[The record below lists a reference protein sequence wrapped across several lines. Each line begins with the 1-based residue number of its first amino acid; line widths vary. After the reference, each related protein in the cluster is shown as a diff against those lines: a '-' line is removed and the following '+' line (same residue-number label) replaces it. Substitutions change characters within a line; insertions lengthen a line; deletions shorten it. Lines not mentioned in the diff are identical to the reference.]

1 MNAPDATRD
10 IGLDDK
16 YTLVRGRAFM
26 TGTQAL
32 VRLPMLQRARD
43 LAAGLDTAGFI
54 SGYRGSP
61 IGGFDYA
68 LWRARAHLEQHH
80 IRFQPGVN
88 EDLAATSIWG
98 TQQVGLYPDAK
109 YDGVFALWYGKGP
122 GVDRCGDVF
131 KHANAAG
138 TAKHGGMLLLA
149 GDDHAAKSSTLAHQS
164 EHIFKACC
172 IPVLNAAS
180 VQEYLDLGLHG
191 IAMSRFSGCWIAF
204 KCVTDVIESGAVVD
218 IDPQRVQVAIPADFA
233 MPPGGL
239 NIRWPDGFLEQEA
252 RLLDYKVYAALA
264 YCRANRLD
272 RIVWDSPAGCPP
284 PRFGIVTTG
293 KSYGDTLQAL
303 ADLGI
308 DERVARDAGIRLY
321 KVAMPWPLEPLGARK
336 FAEGLEEILGGEE
349 KRQVIEYQ
357 IKEELYNWR
366 EGARPPRVVG
376 KFDDNGEWSIAAGQP
391 AGNWLLPAHYELSP
405 ALIARALANRFAK
418 LGLDRKM
425 GDRYRER
432 LAAIEAKERA
442 LARPRVVAVRQ
453 PYFCAGCP
461 HNTST
466 RVPEGSRAMA
476 GIGCHF
482 MALWMDRNTATFT
495 HMGGEGAPWIGQ
507 AHFTGCPHV
516 FANIGDGTYFHSGLL
531 AIRAAAAAGVNMT
544 YKILYNDAVAMTG
557 GQHVDGP
564 LDPAI
569 ISRQIAAEGV
579 KPIVVV
585 ADEKEEL
592 PAGLDWASGVTIRA
606 RDELDAV
613 QRELREVKGVSAII
627 YVQTCATEKRRRR
640 KRGEFPDPARRV
652 VINELVCEGC
662 GDCSVASNCLA
673 VEPLETEFG
682 RKRTINQSACN
693 KDFSCLKGFCPSF
706 VTVEGG
712 RLKKGTTAP
721 EGDAA
726 FPPLP
731 PPPAAP
737 LGEPFQ
743 VLVTGIG
750 GMGVITIGQILAMAA
765 HLEGRAATVLDMS
778 GLAQKFG
785 PVMSHVKIA
794 RSPDELHS
802 VRVGAGAARLVL
814 ACDLVVASG
823 AEALSKMSE
832 ATSKVVV
839 NATVSPT
846 AEFVKNPDW
855 QLPGADLQGD
865 IAAAAGARN
874 VDFIP
879 AGRLATALMGDAIA
893 TNMFMLGYALQKGW
907 VPLAQESVVRAIGL
921 NGVAVEFNRKAL
933 DWGRRA
939 AVDLAR
945 VEQLAAPAAAIPLP
959 RAASRNL
966 DESIARRVE
975 FLTAYQDAAYAARY
989 RALVERAR
997 AVEAARTG
1005 SSALTGAVARYCFKL
1020 MAYKDEYEVARL
1032 HADRTFAQKIE
1043 NMFEGD
1049 YQLKFHLAPPV
1060 FNRPD
1065 PRTGEASKSEFG
1077 PWMMA
1082 AFRVLAK
1089 LKRLRGTALDPFG
1102 HTAERKTERRLIVEY
1117 EATVDELLARLDRDN
1132 HALAV
1137 DIASVPENIRGFG
1150 HVKRRHLDAAKQN
1163 EAKLLAAFRAPRT
1176 VRAA

>member
-1 MNAPDATRD
+1 MNAPDRLHEIT
-10 IGLDDK
+10 LDDK
-16 YTLVRGRAFM
+16 YRLARGRAFM

-32 VRLPMLQRARD
+32 VRLPMLQRVRD
-43 LAAGLDTAGFI
+43 LAAGLNTAGFI

-61 IGGFDYA
+61 VGGFDQA
-68 LWRARAHLEQHH
+68 LWRAQDFLAEHH

-98 TQQVGLYPDAK
+98 TQQLNLFPGSK
-109 YDGVFALWYGKGP
+109 YDGVFAMWYGKGP

-131 KHANAAG
+131 KHANSAG
-138 TAKHGGMLLLA
+138 TSRHGGVLVLA

-172 IPVLNAAS
+172 IPLLNPAS

-204 KCVTDVIESGAVVD
+204 KCVTDVIESGAVVE
-218 IDPQRVQVAIPADFA
+218 IDPQRVKILPPADFA

-264 YCRANRLD
+264 YCRANKLD
-272 RIVWDSPAGCPP
+272 RIIWDSPRA
-284 PRFGIVTTG
+284 RFGIVTTG
-293 KSYGDTLQAL
+293 KSFGDTLQAL
-303 ADLGI
+303 AELGI
-308 DERVARDAGIRLY
+308 DEGVARDAGIRLY
-321 KVAMPWPLEPLGARK
+321 KVAMSWPLEPQGARK
-336 FAEGLEEILGGEE
+336 FAEGLEEILVVEE

-405 ALIARALANRFAK
+405 ALIAKALANRFEK
-418 LGLDRKM
+418 LGLDKLL

-432 LAAIEAKERA
+432 LAYLEFKDKA
-442 LARPRVVAVRQ
+442 LARPRVVTNRQ

-466 RVPEGSRAMA
+466 QVPEGSRAMA

-507 AHFTGCPHV
+507 AHFTECPHV

-531 AIRAAAAAGVNMT
+531 AIRAAVAAGVSMT

-564 LDPAI
+564 LDPAM

-579 KPIVVV
+579 NPIVVV
-585 ADEKEEL
+585 VDEKEEL
-592 PAGLDWASGVTIRA
+592 PAGLNWAPGVRIRP
-606 RDELDAV
+606 REELDAV
-613 QRELREVKGVSAII
+613 QRELRELKSVSAII

-640 KRGEFPDPARRV
+640 KRGEFPDPPKRV

-662 GDCSVASNCLA
+662 GDCSVQSNCLA

-712 RLKKGTTAP
+712 SLRRGK
-721 EGDAA
+721 AA
-726 FPPLP
+726 SATGEADYPLP
-731 PPPAAP
+731 EPQRPAIT
-737 LGEPFQ
+737 LPFQ
-743 VLVTGIG
+743 MLVTGIG
-750 GMGVITIGQILAMAA
+750 GMGVITIGQITAMAA
-765 HLEGRAATVLDMS
+765 HLEGKAATVLDMS

-785 PVMSHVKIA
+785 PVMSHVRIA
-794 RSPDELHS
+794 RAPAELHS
-802 VRVGAGAARLVL
+802 VRVGTGAADLVL
-814 ACDLVVASG
+814 GCDVVVTSG
-823 AEALSKMSE
+823 TEALSKMNDK
-832 ATSKVVV
+832 TTRVVV

-855 QLPGADLQGD
+855 LFPGARLQAD
-865 IAAAAGARN
+865 IAEAAGAGN
-874 VDFIP
+874 VDFVE
-879 AGRLATALMGDAIA
+879 AGKLATALMGDAIA
-893 TNMFMLGYALQKGW
+893 TNMFMLGYAYQKGW
-907 VPLAQESVVRAIGL
+907 VPLAEESLLRAIEL
-921 NGVAVEFNRKAL
+921 NAVAVGFNRKAFQ
-933 DWGRRA
+933 WGRRA
-939 AVDLAR
+939 AADPVR
-945 VEQLAAPAAAIPLP
+945 VERLATPAEVIPISQAL
-959 RAASRNL
+959 SRDL
-966 DESIARRVE
+966 DELIARRIA

-989 RALVERAR
+989 QALVGRVRVAESKLGAG
-997 AVEAARTG
+997 T
-1005 SSALTGAVARYCFKL
+1005 ALTEAVARYYFKL

-1032 HADRTFAQKIE
+1032 HSDPAFMRKIE
-1043 NMFEGD
+1043 GMFEGA
-1049 YQLKFHLAPPV
+1049 YKLKYHLAPPI
-1060 FNRPD
+1060 FNKPD
-1065 PRTGEASKSEFG
+1065 PITGEAKKSEFG
-1077 PWMMA
+1077 SWVRI
-1082 AFRVLAK
+1082 AFGILAK
-1089 LKRLRGTALDPFG
+1089 LKFLRGTALDIFG
-1102 HTAERKTERRLIVEY
+1102 YTDERRTERRLIAEY
-1117 EATVDELLARLDRDN
+1117 EATVAELLERLSRETQP
-1132 HALAV
+1132 LAV
-1137 DIASVPENIRGFG
+1137 EIASVPEHIRGFG
-1150 HVKRRHLDAAKQN
+1150 HVKRRHLDAMKKKKT
-1163 EAKLLAAFRAPRT
+1163 ELLAAFRKQQTAA
-1176 VRAA
+1176 RAA